1 MTTREDVP
9 ASASAP
15 FPLRSMASVSPHMT
29 QSADRISAHRTRQD
43 VSAPGRCRPMA
54 GIAAAYFCR
63 FRCDLPRVLRLVETD
78 AVRLPQ
84 HSLSGAGRIA
94 SISRRRALY
103 VLENWITNF
112 RREMAIQDAV
122 RKSVGKRYVGQMSS
136 EGRPLLRFWVSLA
149 SAKDSSSPDIDSSS
163 ESNRSDGFGFSALS
177 ACATRLV
184 RWLVTLDGVA

>member
-1 MTTREDVP
+1 MSGKQRV
-9 ASASAP
+9 
-15 FPLRSMASVSPHMT
+15 FLPLEPGKIGQKTKGPRRKPG
-29 QSADRISAHRTRQD
+29 AHRPRQTLTVESHGPTRT
-43 VSAPGRCRPMA
+43 G
-54 GIAAAYFCR
+54 G
-63 FRCDLPRVLRLVETD
+63 
-78 AVRLPQ
+78 
-84 HSLSGAGRIA
+84 
-94 SISRRRALY
+94 LY